1 VNIRLI
7 VFDLDGTAL
16 NSEKTIS
23 PRTWAAFDA
32 ALKAGIAIVPAT
44 GRQLNFL
51 PQGLPEYPGISY
63 IIANNGATVFSP
75 VEKKILLHLPFSGEG
90 LRAVLAECRSRKAL
104 IFGSSADR
112 SVLDNK
118 GVCWNDREIL
128 ALYRQWESLW
138 SPRLGNLEEAFL
150 SGGKEKGPGQ
160 ELCKFAL
167 VFARQAELAGS
178 LEKLKVRADVQ
189 VTSSDRNN
197 LELVMPGVGKESALR
212 FVAERLGLAMNQ
224 VMSIGD
230 NLNDVGMIREAGFGV
245 AMGNALPKVKA
256 EADFITAS
264 CDEDGAA
271 LAIEKALG
279 EARKET

>member
-1 VNIRLI
+1 MDIRLI

-16 NSEKTIS
+16 NGEKKIS

-32 ALKAGIAIVPAT
+32 VIEAGISIVPAT

-51 PQGLPEYPGISY
+51 PQGLPEHPGIPY

-75 VEKKILLHLPFSGEG
+75 IEKKILLHQPFGAEG
-90 LRAVLAECRSRKAL
+90 ARAVLAECRTCKAL
-104 IFGSSADR
+104 IFGSNAER
-112 SVLDNK
+112 SVLDN
-118 GVCWNDREIL
+118 GGACWDDREIM

-138 SPRLGNLEEAFL
+138 SPRLGNLEEVFL
-150 SGGKEKGPGQ
+150 SGGKENHPGQ

-167 VFARQAELAGS
+167 VFTQKAEHARS
-178 LEKLKVRADVQ
+178 LEKLKARADVQ

-197 LELVMPGVGKESALR
+197 LELVRPGVGKETAMR
-212 FVAERLGLAMNQ
+212 FVAEKLGLAMSQ

-230 NLNDVGMIREAGFGV
+230 NLNDTGMIREAGFGV
-245 AMGNALPKVKA
+245 AMGNALPEVKA

-279 EARKET
+279 EAR

>member
-1 VNIRLI
+1 MNIRLI

-16 NSEKTIS
+16 NSEKIIS

-32 ALKAGIAIVPAT
+32 AHRAGIAIVPAT

-51 PQGLPEYPGISY
+51 PRGLPEHPGIPY

-75 VEKKILLHLPFSGEG
+75 VEKKILLHLPFSREG
-90 LRAVLAECRSRKAL
+90 AAAILDECRNCKAL
-104 IFGSSADR
+104 VFGSSAER

-118 GVCWNDREIL
+118 GACWDDPEIR
-128 ALYRQWESLW
+128 ALYRRWESLW
-138 SPRLGNLEEAFL
+138 SPRLKNLEEAFFT
-150 SGGKEKGPGQ
+150 GERRPEE

-167 VFARQAELAGS
+167 VFARQADHARAR
-178 LEKLKVRADVQ
+178 EKLKARADIQ
-189 VTSSDRNN
+189 VTSSGQDN

-212 FVAERLGLAMNQ
+212 FITEKLGLTMSR

-230 NLNDVGMIREAGFGV
+230 NLNDIGMIREAGFGV
-245 AMGNALPKVKA
+245 AMGNALPEVKA

-264 CDEDGAA
+264 CDEDGVA

-279 EARKET
+279 EEF

>member
-1 VNIRLI
+1 VDIRLI

-23 PRTWAAFDA
+23 RRTWAAFDA
-32 ALKAGIAIVPAT
+32 ALQAGIRIVPAT

-51 PQGLPEYPGISY
+51 PQGLPEYPGIPY

-75 VEKKILLHLPFSGEG
+75 AEKRILLHRPFSEEG
-90 LRAVLAECRSRKAL
+90 ARAVLAECRTCKAL
-104 IFGSSADR
+104 IFGSNADG
-112 SVLDNK
+112 SVLDNR
-118 GVCWNDREIL
+118 GACWDDRGIL

-138 SPRLGNLEEAFL
+138 SPRLGNLEEAFFTE
-150 SGGKEKGPGQ
+150 GKEKRPGQ

-167 VFARQAELAGS
+167 VFTGKAEHARS
-178 LEKLKVRADVQ
+178 LEKFKARADVQ

-197 LELVMPGVGKESALR
+197 LELVMPGVGKETALR
-212 FVAERLGLAMNQ
+212 FIAERLGLAMNQ

-245 AMGNALPKVKA
+245 AMGNALPEVKA
-256 EADFITAS
+256 EACFVTAS
-264 CDEDGAA
+264 CDEDGVA
-271 LAIEKALG
+271 LAIEKVLD
-279 EARKET
+279 EAQ